1 MDIVQITDL
10 HITKDINQEKNNC
23 VPYSRLYNTLETV
36 KLNHKNIEYLIITGD
51 LSNDYSLESYQ
62 HIKDLLKK
70 YTFKISL
77 LPGNHDD
84 FTLIKSLEDD
94 QISTGNLDLSNAN
107 GLAYN
112 FDTHVPGMISGKLK
126 KSQIHDLI
134 KNLDIVERVKNVLI
148 FTHHPLKPI
157 GSKWIDKH
165 ICENSELLIN
175 TLQSYE
181 NLRFSIFSGHV
192 HQEFHLKIGN
202 IKFFTTP
209 STCYQFEALSD
220 DFKVDE
226 NLSYG
231 YRVITLHDKTISTKV
246 HRVLT

>member
-10 HITKDINQEKNNC
+10 HITQDINQEKHNC
-23 VPYSRLYNTLETV
+23 VPYSRLSNTLRHI
-36 KLNHKNIEYLIITGD
+36 KLNYKKVKNLIITGD
-51 LSNDYSLESYQ
+51 LSSDCSRNSYQ
-62 HIKDLLKK
+62 HIKDLVKK
-70 YTFKISL
+70 YQFKTSL

-84 FTLIKSLEDD
+84 FNMIKLLIDD
-94 QISTGNLDLSNAN
+94 QISLDSINLSTANA
-107 GLAYN
+107 LAYN

-126 KSQIHDLI
+126 KSQIHNLI
-134 KNLDIVERVKNVLI
+134 KNLDKLERVKNVLI

-157 GSKWIDKH
+157 GSKWIDRH
-165 ICENSELLIN
+165 ICKNSELLIN
-175 TLQSYE
+175 ALQSYE
-181 NLRFSIFSGHV
+181 NLSFSIFSGHV

-202 IKFFTTP
+202 IEFFTTP